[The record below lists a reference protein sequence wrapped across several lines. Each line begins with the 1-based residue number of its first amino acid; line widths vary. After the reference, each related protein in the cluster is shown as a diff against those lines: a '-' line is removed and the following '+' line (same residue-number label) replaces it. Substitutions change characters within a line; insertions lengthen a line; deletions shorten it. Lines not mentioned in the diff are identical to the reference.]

1 MHLHANAIHAISRC
15 KSVDHISRLCQ
26 AHLLDFGFRHVAYL
40 SMPSPVLSQR
50 DWIISTTYPR
60 EWQKRYVQHSYA
72 TIDPVLEACAHS
84 VLPVDWST
92 VSIAS
97 KEARKL
103 VGEAVD
109 YGIGKAGISVPLR
122 SPNGS
127 FGLVSFTA
135 DEQTDDWGPY
145 SATLA
150 SLTLLAMHCHARA
163 NELLGPQGERSLLTP
178 RETECLTW
186 SASGKSLVQT
196 ARMMGLSE
204 RTVRFHLENIRTKL
218 GTQTTLQ
225 TVSKAVSLGLIKMK

>member
-1 MHLHANAIHAISRC
+1 MLLHANAIHAISYC

-40 SMPSPVLSQR
+40 SLPSRALTQR

-60 EWQKRYVQHSYA
+60 EWQNRYIQHSYA
-72 TIDPVLEACAHS
+72 SIDPVLEACSRS

-92 VSIAS
+92 VTIAT

-109 YGIGKAGISVPLR
+109 YGIGKTGISVPLR
-122 SPNGS
+122 SPDGR

-135 DEQTDDWGPY
+135 DQQTDDWGPY
-145 SATLA
+145 SATIA

-163 NELLGPQGERSLLTP
+163 NQLLGPQEEKNLLTP
-178 RETECLTW
+178 REAECLTW
-186 SASGKSLVQT
+186 SASGKTLVET
-196 ARMMGLSE
+196 ARKMGLSE
-204 RTVRFHLENIRTKL
+204 RTIRFHMENIRAKL

-225 TVSKAVSLGLIKMK
+225 TVSKAVSLGLIAVR